1 MRPGHSLMDAMQTNK
16 SEPALNLIAI
26 GEDMVNLAYD
36 APVDATPLSQI
47 ETVEQALY
55 ELAGTGKN
63 PEVFIDFRIT

>member
-26 GEDMVNLAYD
+26 GENMVNLAY
-36 APVDATPLSQI
+36 DATPLSQI

-63 PEVFIDFRIT
+63 PVFIDFRIT